1 MLSLSN
7 EFGRNLTNQNTSE
20 NVMIIIFGFSFYSA
34 LYLYVIRYGFTKLN
48 IIMKLE
54 KMRNMIVRSTK
65 NTI

>member
-1 MLSLSN
+1 MNFDETIQSTL
-7 EFGRNLTNQNTSE
+7 E
-20 NVMIIIFGFSFYSA
+20 NIMILIVGFSFYSA